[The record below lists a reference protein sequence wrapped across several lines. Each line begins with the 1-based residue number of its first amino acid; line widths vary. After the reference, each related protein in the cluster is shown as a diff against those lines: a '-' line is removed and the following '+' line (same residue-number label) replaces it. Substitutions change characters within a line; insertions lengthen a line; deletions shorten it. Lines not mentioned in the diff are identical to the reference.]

1 MMSEARKKKILR
13 GLHDA
18 VVAYDEGKVT
28 RLSKAAVREGLDA
41 YDAIMEGLA
50 AGMETVGKLYDS
62 QEYFVPE
69 VLMCSDALYKGLD
82 ILRPHMKVMN
92 NKVQGRV
99 VIGTVE
105 GDAHDIGKNLVKMM
119 LEVAGFVVHDLGIDV
134 KLEKFAKEQERT
146 NSEIVGLSAMMTT
159 SMSAMPRVIK
169 MIKARNPKVKIMIG
183 GASLSNNIAKKYGAD
198 GYADNAANAVQ
209 EAIRMIS
216 RLKRMRKE

>member
-1 MMSEARKKKILR
+1 MTDARKKEILR

-18 VVAYDEGKVT
+18 VVTYDEGKVA
-28 RLSKAAVREGLDA
+28 RLSKAAVDEGMDA
-41 YDAIMEGLA
+41 YEAIMEGLA

-82 ILRPHMKVMN
+82 ILRPHVRTTGG
-92 NKVQGRV
+92 KVQGRV

-119 LEVAGFVVHDLGIDV
+119 LEAAGFVVHDLGIDV
-134 KLEKFAKEQERT
+134 KPEKFAEEQLRT
-146 NSEIVGLSAMMTT
+146 HSEIVGISALMTT
-159 SMSAMPRVIK
+159 SMSAMPRAIK
-169 MIKARNPKVKIMIG
+169 MIKDRNPKVKIMIG
-183 GASLSNNIAKKYGAD
+183 GASLSNDVAKEYGAD

-209 EAIRMIS
+209 EAIRVIR
-216 RLKRMRKE
+216 RLKKMRKG

>member
-1 MMSEARKKKILR
+1 MMSEAGKKKILR

-28 RLSKAAVREGLDA
+28 GLSKAAVREGLDA

-92 NKVQGRV
+92 NKVQGRM

-134 KLEKFAKEQERT
+134 KLEKFAEEQERT

-169 MIKARNPKVKIMIG
+169 MIKDRNPKVKIMIG
-183 GASLSNNIAKKYGAD
+183 GASLSNDIAKKYGAD